1 MTRKQNLDIRSK
13 AKEEGVKLYEVAK
26 ALGIHPATLSVELR
40 YELPEARK
48 AELFYAISVA
58 RKEQEKWEKN

>member
-1 MTRKQNLDIRSK
+1 MDIRSK

-26 ALGIHPATLSVELR
+26 ALGINPATLSVELR

-48 AELFYAISVA
+48 AELFDAISVA
-58 RKEQEKWEKN
+58 RKEQEKWEKK